1 MRASVHILLMV
12 LLPLSAR
19 AESEIVT
26 FPMEEFSGETTML
39 TGKLTIPDGEGPFPA
54 IVLLHG
60 CSGTDLEGT
69 WENYD
74 RISSWGYVTLRID
87 SLGPRDISQVCTA
100 SPDKIRAS
108 PGIRA
113 RDAHAGREYLASLPY
128 VDGDRVAVV
137 GWSHGGMAVLRAISN
152 ISKYEPRTTTPFN
165 AAVAFYPWCDVTRGL
180 DAPLLVLI
188 GDADTETRAWNCE
201 TMELPDATQSFELV
215 VYPGAT
221 HSFDADL
228 EDRIVRGHRRAHDPE
243 AMADAYQRLEAF
255 LAMHLQAP

>member
-1 MRASVHILLMV
+1 MRASVVILLLA

-39 TGKLTIPDGEGPFPA
+39 QAKLTVPDGEGPFPA
-54 IVLLHG
+54 VVLLHG
-60 CSGTDLEGT
+60 CNGTDLQGT
-69 WENYD
+69 WDNYT

-87 SLGPRDISQVCTA
+87 SFGPRGIDNLCTL
-100 SPDKIRAS
+100 SPDMSRAS
-108 PGIRA
+108 PATRA
-113 RDAHAGREYLASLPY
+113 RDAHAGREFLASLPY
-128 VDGDRVAVV
+128 VDGDRIAVV
-137 GWSHGGMAVLRAISN
+137 GWSHGGITVMKAISN

-165 AAVAFYPWCDVTRGL
+165 AAVAFYPWCDLTRGL

-188 GDADTETRAWNCE
+188 GEADDWTRAWNCE

-221 HSFDADL
+221 HAFDWEGEDL
-228 EDRIVRGHRRAHDPE
+228 VYLGHKLSYDPE
-243 AMADAYQRLEAF
+243 AAADAYRRLEAF
-255 LAMHLQAP
+255 LALHLQAP